1 MFEKRFRF
9 NPKHT
14 TLQVSAFALR
24 PEPTL
29 RNACATEGREVCAH
43 NMVSIL
49 NTKAQLEHADVTLE

>member
-14 TLQVSAFALR
+14 TLQEPDFAWR
-24 PEPTL
+24 PAPTP